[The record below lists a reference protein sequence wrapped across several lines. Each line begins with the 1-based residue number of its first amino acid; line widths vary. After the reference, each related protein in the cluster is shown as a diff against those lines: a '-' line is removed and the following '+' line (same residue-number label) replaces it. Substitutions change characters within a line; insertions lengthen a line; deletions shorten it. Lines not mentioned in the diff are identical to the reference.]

1 MKEST
6 ILPQKCK
13 IPQIFVPSQTEVYP
27 RVGLCSLGWNFA
39 PLGLYYSP
47 RYARGSKVDPREQ
60 SPTLGSKVLP
70 SGKLL
75 PEMEKKSSGFFISDN
90 GKRHCLPDF
99 LTYFLI
105 IFPQQQIID
114 LDEKNQLLKA
124 NIWLN
129 YHWVDVNLSWNE
141 VSKLT
146 SNKTL
151 YYKKFCLATE

>member
-1 MKEST
+1 MLKELGIEGNKVPSN
-6 ILPQKCK
+6 IRNEKSLRMSFNLRQKCDLVRG
-13 IPQIFVPSQTEVYP
+13 FD
-27 RVGLCSLGWNFA
+27 
-39 PLGLYYSP
+39 PLVSITDLASSGV
-47 RYARGSKVDPREQ
+47 K
-60 SPTLGSKVLP
+60 PTLGSKAPP
-70 SGKLL
+70 SGTLL

-105 IFPQQQIID
+105 FFPQQQIID

>member
-75 PEMEKKSSGFFISDN
+75 PEMEKKSSGFFISEE
-90 GKRHCLPDF
+90 GKVHFHLSYKSNIKSLKLRKKVSDLCSF
-99 LTYFLI
+99 TI
-105 IFPQQQIID
+105 III
-114 LDEKNQLLKA
+114 
-124 NIWLN
+124 
-129 YHWVDVNLSWNE
+129 SR
-141 VSKLT
+141 SKEISLGMRI
-146 SNKTL
+146 
-151 YYKKFCLATE
+151 F

>member
-75 PEMEKKSSGFFISDN
+75 PEMEKKSSGFFISEE
-90 GKRHCLPDF
+90 GKVHSFRNSLPQVHVF
-99 LTYFLI
+99 LRA
-105 IFPQQQIID
+105 Q
-114 LDEKNQLLKA
+114 E
-124 NIWLN
+124 
-129 YHWVDVNLSWNE
+129 
-141 VSKLT
+141 
-146 SNKTL
+146 
-151 YYKKFCLATE
+151 

>member
-75 PEMEKKSSGFFISDN
+75 PEMEKKSSGFFISEE
-90 GKRHCLPDF
+90 GKVH
-99 LTYFLI
+99 I
-105 IFPQQQIID
+105 PQALYSSLFISWHWQ
-114 LDEKNQLLKA
+114 LKNA
-124 NIWLN
+124 YNRP
-129 YHWVDVNLSWNE
+129 Y
-141 VSKLT
+141 
-146 SNKTL
+146 
-151 YYKKFCLATE
+151 

>member
-75 PEMEKKSSGFFISDN
+75 PEMEKKSSGFFISEE
-90 GKRHCLPDF
+90 GKVH
-99 LTYFLI
+99 LTVF
-105 IFPQQQIID
+105 FSGPST
-114 LDEKNQLLKA
+114 
-124 NIWLN
+124 
-129 YHWVDVNLSWNE
+129 NLRSSRGPSQYCPPPPTTMWK
-141 VSKLT
+141 SRRRPT
-146 SNKTL
+146 PP
-151 YYKKFCLATE
+151 

>member
-75 PEMEKKSSGFFISDN
+75 PEMEKKSSGFFISEE
-90 GKRHCLPDF
+90 GKVHSKSVFKCFHLE
-99 LTYFLI
+99 
-105 IFPQQQIID
+105 FPC
-114 LDEKNQLLKA
+114 EA
-124 NIWLN
+124 EAE
-129 YHWVDVNLSWNE
+129 E
-141 VSKLT
+141 V
-146 SNKTL
+146 
-151 YYKKFCLATE
+151 EVEGVI

>member
-1 MKEST
+1 MR
-6 ILPQKCK
+6 L
-13 IPQIFVPSQTEVYP
+13 
-27 RVGLCSLGWNFA
+27 
-39 PLGLYYSP
+39 
-47 RYARGSKVDPREQ
+47 
-60 SPTLGSKVLP
+60 
-70 SGKLL
+70 
-75 PEMEKKSSGFFISDN
+75 
-90 GKRHCLPDF
+90 CLPDF

>member
-75 PEMEKKSSGFFISDN
+75 PEMEKKSSGFFISEE
-90 GKRHCLPDF
+90 GKVHF
-99 LTYFLI
+99 LFC
-105 IFPQQQIID
+105 Q
-114 LDEKNQLLKA
+114 KNRIQNFISISTFKNHLKF
-124 NIWLN
+124 
-129 YHWVDVNLSWNE
+129 E
-141 VSKLT
+141 V
-146 SNKTL
+146 
-151 YYKKFCLATE
+151 KKSQVKCNP

>member
-75 PEMEKKSSGFFISDN
+75 PEMEKKSSGFFISEE
-90 GKRHCLPDF
+90 GKVHSI
-99 LTYFLI
+99 LI
-105 IFPQQQIID
+105 LKFFGMLKKCISATPVSSRD
-114 LDEKNQLLKA
+114 STNKDEQR
-124 NIWLN
+124 
-129 YHWVDVNLSWNE
+129 V
-141 VSKLT
+141 
-146 SNKTL
+146 
-151 YYKKFCLATE
+151 

>member
-75 PEMEKKSSGFFISDN
+75 PEMEKKSSGFFISEE
-90 GKRHCLPDF
+90 GKVHSF
-99 LTYFLI
+99 
-105 IFPQQQIID
+105 FPGQLVVFTEYSTGPFNQVAKQQ
-114 LDEKNQLLKA
+114 LE
-124 NIWLN
+124 
-129 YHWVDVNLSWNE
+129 
-141 VSKLT
+141 
-146 SNKTL
+146 
-151 YYKKFCLATE
+151 